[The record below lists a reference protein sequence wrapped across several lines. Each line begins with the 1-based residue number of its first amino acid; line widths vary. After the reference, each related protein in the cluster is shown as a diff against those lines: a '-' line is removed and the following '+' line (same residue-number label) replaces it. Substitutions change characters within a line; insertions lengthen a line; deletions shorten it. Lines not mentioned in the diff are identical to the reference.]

1 MQYRIR
7 NGTQCITGFVTADI
21 KDLDDILVL
30 KNKITWFCLT
40 CHQKFRVETHIG
52 LLQKAKKM
60 PSDAAWLTY
69 IVMCL
74 NSVSQQNWLVT
85 TASTNIPANTILRVT
100 TLMRK

>member
-69 IVMCL
+69 CRYVFKLCL
-74 NSVSQQNWLVT
+74 SAKLAGHYGINKHSS
-85 TASTNIPANTILRVT
+85 
-100 TLMRK
+100 